1 MRKINPLVLIVYTVC
16 FVGAAYLIGYG
27 ADMLTGMKGGL
38 FRVLAVLAC
47 WIIYLDTANLI
58 FYPIAKRILEKNLG
72 KLNFGMT
79 RTFETIG
86 PWSMHSMLCIEE
98 ATGRVALASTF
109 NPFKFQM
116 VHASE
121 LSHVRSAYSR
131 APFGG
136 TRYVFL
142 QFYHGKRRFRF
153 PTFTSRVPFLL
164 SSKQVQESIAA
175 ADELADLI
183 KRFMPAQVLAEES
196 KPAAPRSKAPLAKGG
211 IAGFILAFIAYDINA
226 MLVWMYSIYLGPLA
240 MQDDFFKMLSYLV
253 FLPGII
259 LAVVGLIL
267 AISSLVK
274 ASKTPMRGKGFAIA
288 AIVINAVHV
297 VSLAIMLLSFQ
308 NYYFV

>member
-58 FYPIAKRILEKNLG
+58 FYPIARRILEKNLG

-79 RTFETIG
+79 RTFETSG

-153 PTFTSRVPFLL
+153 PTFTSRVSFLL

-175 ADELADLI
+175 ADELADLL
-183 KRFMPAQVLAEES
+183 KRFALAEES
-196 KPAAPRSKAPLAKGG
+196 KPAAPGSKAPLAKGG

-226 MLVWMYSIYLGPLA
+226 TFVFMYSIYLGPLA

-267 AISSLVK
+267 ASSSLAK

-297 VSLAIMLLSFQ
+297 VALAIMLLSFQ